1 MREDLEQQP
10 PGPRDRLDAAA
21 GRIRSRPFS
30 HIAADCRGR
39 ALCAAA
45 SWSQRFVCGR
55 AGPVSGPLGFAPPAI
70 ADTPTVRPRAGR
82 RGASRACAP
91 PAAAINRVLKDDS
104 IIATTSAPIARVVA

>member
-82 RGASRACAP
+82 RGASPACPPPAPALTTALTHTSTIAP
-91 PAAAINRVLKDDS
+91 P
-104 IIATTSAPIARVVA
+104 T